1 MNTTEII
8 SAIGDRGRLWTIGIT
23 NDPKRRRKE
32 HEQDDKDTK
41 HWHDWEAD
49 SVSVAR
55 DVERHFKN
63 KGMDGGLGG
72 DPDDTKPVYVYIF

>member
-1 MNTTEII
+1 MNANEII
-8 SAIGDRGRLWTIGIT
+8 KAIGDRGSIWTIGIT
-23 NDPKRRRKE
+23 NDPERRRKE
-32 HEQDDKDTK
+32 HEQDGKNTK
-41 HWHDWEAD
+41 YWHDWKAD
-49 SVSVAR
+49 NVSVAR